1 MCSFSVTLYRRV
13 SVGSAKEMMV
23 VEERR
28 RDQVVGWLK
37 VERINRA
44 DWRLIRRLHRRP
56 RFSGRCN
63 FFASCLSFVLA
74 FWDLRLSDPSCAL
87 HRVPFFPSPSS
98 CCPAVVDT
106 GSYTRTCTYIHVY
119 IYIYIYKACGEPP
132 FQWWFCKI
140 VAETRMLD
148 DEIDAGTKAGK
159 KPSGF
164 FHFRNDARIL
174 LRPLRQPELYLLAI
188 LVSRFFRGWDME

>member
-37 VERINRA
+37 AERINRA

-87 HRVPFFPSPSS
+87 HRVPFFPSP
-98 CCPAVVDT
+98 VVPLLSIPDLT
-106 GSYTRTCTYIHVY
+106 HVRVHIYTCT
-119 IYIYIYKACGEPP
+119 YIYIYKACGEPP

>member
-1 MCSFSVTLYRRV
+1 MIV
-13 SVGSAKEMMV
+13 KV

-37 VERINRA
+37 AERINRA

-56 RFSGRCN
+56 RFSWRCN
-63 FFASCLSFVLA
+63 FFASCPLCSPSGIFVFLI
-74 FWDLRLSDPSCAL
+74 LRARCIRSLFS
-87 HRVPFFPSPSS
+87 PFSSSSS
-98 CCPAVVDT
+98 CCPAVVAVDT
-106 GSYTRTCTYIHVY
+106 GSYTRTYTYIC
-119 IYIYIYKACGEPP
+119 IYTCIYKACGEPP

-164 FHFRNDARIL
+164 FHFRNDTRIL
-174 LRPLRQPELYLLAI
+174 LRPPRQLYLLAI
-188 LVSRFFRGWDME
+188 LWCFVSFVDENKGIDKVEFI